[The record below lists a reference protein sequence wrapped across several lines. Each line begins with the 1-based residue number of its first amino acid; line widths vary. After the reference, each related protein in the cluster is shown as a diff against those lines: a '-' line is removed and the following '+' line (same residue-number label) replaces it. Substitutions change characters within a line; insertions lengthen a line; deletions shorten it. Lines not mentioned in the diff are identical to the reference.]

1 MARSRRSNTAIAS
14 LPLTKHFESPTR
26 RAMAVSVDM
35 HFSYSGSVPGSRFFG
50 RAAASRAGVLEG
62 DLGGHVG
69 EDARVLLVDPDPNF
83 DRPLVAVG
91 LRHDADDRG
100 RDRPV
105 RVRVERDRNW
115 HAGLNAADE
124 RLVNVDVDFDR
135 IHVDEG
141 EYAGAREATDR
152 QQGDHLAR

>member
-35 HFSYSGSVPGSRFFG
+35 HFSDSGSVPGSRFFG
-50 RAAASRAGVLEG
+50 RAAASRAGVFKG
-62 DLGGHVG
+62 HLGGHVG
-69 EDARVLLVDPDPNF
+69 GEARVLLVDPDPNF

-105 RVRVERDRNW
+105 RVRVEHDRDW
-115 HAGLNAADE
+115 HAGMNAADE
-124 RLVNVDVDFDR
+124 RLINVVVDLVQN
-135 IHVDEG
+135 HS
-141 EYAGAREATDR
+141 Y
-152 QQGDHLAR
+152 